1 MKGIYQKQ
9 RGSSKMAERRRIG
22 WPKQNCLSTLGG
34 LPIYTTL
41 ASDYICNSGLPI
53 YTIKLDSFRCITL
66 SMVVGSVI
74 IQSKSV
80 GGESWALAFL
90 STSPFFCAFK
100 TSPPKSLISS
110 FGEKFSQIMMFLE
123 GGLLFCLNQISTT
136 NI

>member
-1 MKGIYQKQ
+1 MVGL
-9 RGSSKMAERRRIG
+9 SKTASQLSVASQYIQL
-22 WPKQNCLSTLGG
+22 WPPN
-34 LPIYTTL
+34 
-41 ASDYICNSGLPI
+41 ICNSGLPI

-100 TSPPKSLISS
+100 TSVFRIFGEKKGNVPSYQTPHPPKSLISS